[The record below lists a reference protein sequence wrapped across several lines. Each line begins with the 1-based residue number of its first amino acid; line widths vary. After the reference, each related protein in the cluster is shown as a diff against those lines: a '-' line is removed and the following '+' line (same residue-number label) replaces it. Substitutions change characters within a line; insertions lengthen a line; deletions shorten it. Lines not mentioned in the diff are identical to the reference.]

1 MGPFKILTVYT
12 RVMLYLCQG
21 LFYFREIFF
30 AIAKLAM
37 SFNIFN
43 GSQADVCTVKERF
56 KILPVSPKVKVYFWD
71 AVDKLRSPF
80 QGKIRFCGRLVAI
93 TCNTIFFISILK
105 LFPQQRSFL
114 LKPAI
119 HKHFFTAILKYLLG
133 VFFY

>member
-1 MGPFKILTVYT
+1 MGLGNLPTMMPMERTGQRRRKKLRRMRCRHQKIRKGTSGYALRAFPANLKSGQFICSKSGQFYLLTT
-12 RVMLYLCQG
+12 G

-43 GSQADVCTVKERF
+43 RSQADVCSVKERF

-80 QGKIRFCGRLVAI
+80 QG
-93 TCNTIFFISILK
+93 
-105 LFPQQRSFL
+105 
-114 LKPAI
+114 
-119 HKHFFTAILKYLLG
+119 
-133 VFFY
+133 